1 MNITFIGGGNMATS
15 LIGGLIADGYAPQSI
30 TVADINQAQLD
41 NLQQRFQIRT
51 FTDTAQAVNAAD
63 TVVIAVKPQAVKS
76 VTQQLATALGQHKVL
91 VISVAAGIRT
101 ADIGRWLGPDS
112 AIVRA
117 MPNTPALVQ
126 CGASALFATA
136 DVSEE
141 QREQAESILRATGIA
156 LWVDDEAMMDTVT
169 ALSGSGPAYFF
180 RIMESLEQGAV
191 KLGLPKQTARLLIL
205 QTAMGAAKMALENP
219 GEIAALRESVTSPG
233 GTTAQG
239 LRVMDE
245 QDIDALFEQ
254 VLRAAHARSVE
265 LANELGED

>member
-1 MNITFIGGGNMATS
+1 
-15 LIGGLIADGYAPQSI
+15 
-30 TVADINQAQLD
+30 
-41 NLQQRFQIRT
+41 
-51 FTDTAQAVNAAD
+51 
-63 TVVIAVKPQAVKS
+63 
-76 VTQQLATALGQHKVL
+76 
-91 VISVAAGIRT
+91 
-101 ADIGRWLGPDS
+101 
-112 AIVRA
+112 
-117 MPNTPALVQ
+117 
-126 CGASALFATA
+126 
-136 DVSEE
+136 
-141 QREQAESILRATGIA
+141 

-180 RIMESLEQGAV
+180 RIMESLERGAV
-191 KLGLPKQTARLLIL
+191 QLGLPKQTARLLIL

>member
-1 MNITFIGGGNMATS
+1 
-15 LIGGLIADGYAPQSI
+15 
-30 TVADINQAQLD
+30 
-41 NLQQRFQIRT
+41 
-51 FTDTAQAVNAAD
+51 
-63 TVVIAVKPQAVKS
+63 
-76 VTQQLATALGQHKVL
+76 
-91 VISVAAGIRT
+91 
-101 ADIGRWLGPDS
+101 
-112 AIVRA
+112 

-136 DVSEE
+136 SVNEE

-156 LWVDDEAMMDTVT
+156 LWVDDEAMLDTVT

-219 GEIAALRESVTSPG
+219 GEIATLRESVTSPG

-239 LRVMDE
+239 LRVME
-245 QDIDALFEQ
+245 EKNIDALFEQ
-254 VLRAAHARSVE
+254 VLQAAHARSIE